1 MALTQKVQSS
11 GSGSAASGLSTS
23 DVTTLIKSN
32 TPWQYIESVTA
43 SSSSEIDLVNSNIAN
58 FNALYIYFDNV
69 NFSSM
74 TNARLRLFLDSALK
88 SDSGYTASTQMGNN
102 TSNTNQGT
110 SSYDSWIYGGQT
122 YNWQHNLTGEML
134 INGNSGNIKVAQ
146 ANIAA
151 KNSGSGA
158 IRSDFSGQ
166 YTGGGTIT
174 GFRFFNSSGS
184 ITSGQF
190 HIYGLNKHD

>member
-1 MALTQKVQSS
+1 MPAELEKIFNDIKS
-11 GSGSAASGLSTS
+11 GGPFCKDILKRKDCIELKQGASKPSTS
-23 DVTTLIKSN
+23 GGKKVSQSTYATSKDSLQGEVTTLKSVG
-32 TPWQYIESVTA
+32 I
-43 SSSSEIDLVNSNIAN
+43 
-58 FNALYIYFDNV
+58 
-69 NFSSM
+69 
-74 TNARLRLFLDSALK
+74 
-88 SDSGYTASTQMGNN
+88 
-102 TSNTNQGT
+102 
-110 SSYDSWIYGGQT
+110 
-122 YNWQHNLTGEML
+122 QHNLTGEMF
-134 INGNSGNIKVAQ
+134 INGNSANIKVAQ

-174 GFRFFNSSGS
+174 GFRFFNSAGS